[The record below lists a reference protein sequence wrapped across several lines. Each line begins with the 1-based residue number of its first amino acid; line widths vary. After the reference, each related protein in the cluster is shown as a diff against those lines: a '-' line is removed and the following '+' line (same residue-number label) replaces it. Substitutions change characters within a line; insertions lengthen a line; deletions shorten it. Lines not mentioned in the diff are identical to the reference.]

1 MKQQLIID
9 QGHDPKFPGAS
20 GVKPEV
26 TWVRT
31 IGGLLVQELAAF
43 SASLDVTVVPDGL
56 GGANGNGNL
65 VNKINWIN
73 KNARAGALLISLHG
87 DGATNPNARGITVC
101 YYTGSTLSQNL
112 GKQLLSFV
120 LNATKVP
127 AFGGGLMGDMSGR
140 FGRLGMIRDTKP
152 LALLVENGF
161 VSNAADMAVD
171 PSLYAHGIAQFVR
184 SYFKL

>member
-1 MKQQLIID
+1 MKNQLIID
-9 QGHDPKFPGAS
+9 QGHDPKYPGAN

-26 TWVRT
+26 DWVRK

-43 SASLDVTVVPDGL
+43 SASLDIAVVPDGL
-56 GGANGNGNL
+56 GGGSGNGNL
-65 VNKINWIN
+65 INKIAWIN

-87 DGATNPNARGITVC
+87 DGATNPNARGITIC
-101 YYTGSTLSQNL
+101 YYTGSTFAQNL
-112 GKQLLSFV
+112 
-120 LNATKVP
+120 ATKMLGFVKTATNVP
-127 AFGGGLMGDMSGR
+127 AFGGGIMGDMSGR

-184 SYFKL
+184 DYFKL